1 MPGTGEIKKLV
12 QDSTARASVE
22 TASVIVYKSNK
33 CPSVSISK
41 WNADQSK
48 SFG

>member
-33 CPSVSISK
+33 CAKIK
-41 WNADQSK
+41 TKLTENYRL
-48 SFG
+48 